1 MARRPATSHIAPPAN
16 ITTPW
21 CVLTDVE
28 RRPGLTRQTQ
38 DRLEAL
44 FDAHHRRLY
53 RLALRM
59 SGDRDEAG
67 DLVQQAFLQAARRP
81 EALPEDGPG
90 GEAWLTRVLV
100 NLCRDRHRRRA
111 VRRRL
116 APEPASEG
124 TPAMQEAALMARQ
137 IVRAALARLAPRR
150 RAVVVLHELEELDVE
165 QVAGLLGIARAT
177 VRWHLAAGR
186 RELKRI
192 LLEDEKR

>member
-1 MARRPATSHIAPPAN
+1 VTRRHSTNTSA
-16 ITTPW
+16 PW
-21 CVLTDVE
+21 CVFTDVE
-28 RRPGLTRQTQ
+28 RRPGLTSQTQ

-53 RLALRM
+53 RLAQRM
-59 SGDRDEAG
+59 SGDPDEAG
-67 DLVQQAFLQAARRP
+67 DLVQQTFLQAARRQGTIP
-81 EALPEDGPG
+81 ADGPG
-90 GEAWLTRVLV
+90 SEAWLTRVLV

-116 APEPASEG
+116 APEPAEP
-124 TPAMQEAALMARQ
+124 TAPRQEEMLIARQ
-137 IVRAALARLAPRR
+137 SVRAALGRLPARR
-150 RAVVVLHELEELDVE
+150 RAILVLHELEEMDVE

-192 LLEDEKR
+192 LLEDETR